1 MKKLK
6 HILGILCICLLT
18 SLAVPVLVF
27 GAQETISADGNWDIL
42 ADYNKDTCTVIG
54 WNGASSTLAIPS
66 KIDGLTVREIDF
78 GYQNSGNRIENRKM
92 ITAISIPSTVRT
104 LGGQCFYDL
113 PNLKTAEI
121 PSTVKNFGGDLFSH
135 CTSLTKFTIPKT
147 MTEIPESMFLDCT
160 SLSKVTFH
168 SGITKIGDSAFGGCT
183 SLKSISLPPRL
194 KSIGCVAFTES
205 GLRSLSIPD
214 TVREMQ
220 SSAFSSCTN
229 LASVKLPAGMTE
241 IPMYAFLGCTALRY
255 IAVPSNYKTISYG
268 AFEGC
273 KNLTTVVFRSN
284 VDIDSTF
291 TAIEPTALL
300 TIYAPSTASNVKS
313 YCSNEGIRFRT
324 LNPPTIT
331 SKKRTTTTMTMKW
344 KAVSQAVGYRVY
356 RKTGAGSYK
365 LLKTTTS
372 TSFKDTGLKKGVS
385 YYYRVYTLK
394 KAALGNMLLSMSS
407 PTYKTY
413 LKK

>member
-66 KIDGLTVREIDF
+66 KIDGLTVREIDL
-78 GYQNSGNRIENRKM
+78 GYQGNRIYNNEM

-104 LGGQCFYDL
+104 LGNYCFYNL

-121 PSTVKNFGGDLFSH
+121 PSTVKNFGENLFRR
-135 CTSLTKFTIPKT
+135 CTSLTKFTIPKA
-147 MTEIPESMFLDCT
+147 MTEIPEGMFVECT

-168 SGITKIGDSAFGGCT
+168 SGITKIGDIAFQGCT
-183 SLKSISLPPRL
+183 SLESISLPPRL
-194 KSIGCVAFTES
+194 KSIGVATFSKS

-214 TVREMQ
+214 TVREMEN
-220 SSAFSSCTN
+220 SFFGCTN
-229 LASVKLPAGMTE
+229 LASVKLPTGMTE
-241 IPMYAFLGCTALRY
+241 IPMDAFLGCTALRY
-255 IAVPSNYKTISYG
+255 IAVPSNYKRISYG
-268 AFEGC
+268 AFEDC
-273 KNLTTVVFRSN
+273 ENLTTVVFRSN
-284 VDIDSTF
+284 VYIESTF

-313 YCSNEGIRFRT
+313 YCSNKGIRFRT

-356 RKTGAGSYK
+356 RKTGSGSYK
-365 LLKTTTS
+365 LLETTTS

-394 KAALGNMLLSMSS
+394 KDALGNMLLSMSS